1 MLKKLL
7 VVLGI
12 VFILVGILGFIN
24 NPILGMF
31 HVNLLHNII
40 HLASGGLALF
50 FAGQSESAG
59 KKFALAFGA
68 VYGLVAVLGFVAPSL
83 MMSLLAIDTLDNF
96 LHIALALVFIV
107 LGSVKLGGDLA
118 QQARAS

>member
-68 VYGLVAVLGFVAPSL
+68 VYALVAVLGFVAPSL
-83 MMSLLAIDTLDNF
+83 MSSLLMVDGPDNF

-107 LGSVKLGGDLA
+107 LGSVKFGDLA